1 MYCSVNKSCLTL
13 CDPWIAACWASL
25 SFTISQSLLKLIS
38 IGSIIPSNHLILH
51 CPLLLLPS
59 IFPSIRVFSNES
71 ALPIWWPNYWSFD
84 FSSSPSSEY
93 SGLTSL
99 RIDFLISLQS
109 KGLSRVFSNTTV
121 GKHQFFS
128 THSCGPTLTSILT
141 TGNTIVLTIWTLIS
155 KVVPLFFSMF
165 SRLVIAFLPRNKS
178 L

>member
-1 MYCSVNKSCLTL
+1 M
-13 CDPWIAACWASL
+13 
-25 SFTISQSLLKLIS
+25 S
-38 IGSIIPSNHLILH
+38 IESMMPSNHLILH

-71 ALPIWWPNYWSFD
+71 VLPIWWPNYWSFD
-84 FSSSPSSEY
+84 FSISPSGGY
-93 SGLTSL
+93 SGSTSL
-99 RIDFLISLQS
+99 RIDCLISLQS

-128 THSCGPTLTSILT
+128 THSCGPTLTSIMT

-165 SRLVIAFLPRNKS
+165 SRLVIAFLRRNKS
-178 L
+178 LLLSWLQSPSAVTLLPKKIKSATAPIFSHLFAMN

>member
-1 MYCSVNKSCLTL
+1 MST
-13 CDPWIAACWASL
+13 
-25 SFTISQSLLKLIS
+25 
-38 IGSIIPSNHLILH
+38 GSIIPSNHLILH

-84 FSSSPSSEY
+84 FSISPSGGY
-93 SGLTSL
+93 SGSTSL
-99 RIDFLISLQS
+99 RIDCLISLQS

-128 THSCGPTLTSILT
+128 THSCGPTLTSIMT

-155 KVVPLFFSMF
+155 QVVPLFFSMF
-165 SRLVIAFLPRNKS
+165 SRLVIAFLRRNKS
-178 L
+178 LLLSWLQSPSAVTLLPKKIKSATAPIFFHLFAMN